1 MHLSELMKESA
12 SQSNALKTF
21 SNVLGHGDPDVVGIA
36 SNSREVKPGYIFAA
50 LPGNKVDGVNFVDD
64 AVSRGAVAIITQNS
78 SKCRTPK
85 MAAPRIEP
93 RAHRFT
99 GRLNPGPTG
108 SRGEN
113 AGHPK

>member
-64 AVSRGAVAIITQNS
+64 AVSRGAVAIILKIHQDAGIWLQLCHS
-78 SKCRTPK
+78 SKHVTRD
-85 MAAPRIEP
+85 
-93 RAHRFT
+93 
-99 GRLNPGPTG
+99 
-108 SRGEN
+108 
-113 AGHPK
+113 

>member
-21 SNVLGHGDPDVVGIA
+21 SSVLGHGDPDVVGIA

-78 SKCRTPK
+78 SRFYKVSPK
-85 MAAPRIEP
+85 
-93 RAHRFT
+93 T
-99 GRLNPGPTG
+99 
-108 SRGEN
+108 
-113 AGHPK
+113 